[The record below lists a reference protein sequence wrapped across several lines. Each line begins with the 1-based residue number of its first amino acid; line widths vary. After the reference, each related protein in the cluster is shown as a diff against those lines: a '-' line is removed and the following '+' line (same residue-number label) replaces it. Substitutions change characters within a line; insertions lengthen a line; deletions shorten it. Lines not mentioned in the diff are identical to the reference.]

1 VAATH
6 DRPTSLGTLSD
17 RVLTCAGYDGTIRW
31 RPGQRLEQLF
41 ERRCDRLRQHGWG
54 QHLAVDAL
62 DWSLSY
68 QELDELANQLA
79 RFLVGQGLRPGDRVG
94 LLSDRA
100 VDGYVGMLAALKAR
114 AAYVPLDAG
123 LPPDRLSY
131 IVSDAGVRVVLTRS
145 YLAARVAALGNAVTP
160 LDLDEAESLIAAQRP
175 DRLGRAEAGD
185 PVDDLCYVIYTS
197 GSTGRPKGVAI
208 GHASICN
215 FVRVAAEVYGIA
227 YDDRVYQ
234 GMTIAFDFSVEEI
247 WVPWIA
253 GATLVPKPDGDRLLG
268 RELHTFLTDR
278 QVTALCCV
286 PTLLATLDEDLPG
299 LRFLLVS
306 GESCPQDLVTR
317 WHRPGRRFLNVYG
330 PTEATVTATWTVV
343 HPGRPVTIGVP
354 LPTYSVVVLDPDS
367 DTALPPGA
375 MGEIGIAGV
384 GLARGYLNRPDLTER
399 AFVPDFLGIPDNPPG
414 RIYRTGD
421 LGRVNAEGEIE
432 HHGRIDTQVKIRGYR
447 IELTEI
453 ESVLLQA
460 PGIAQAV
467 VSTYR
472 PEPDVVELAA
482 YYSPRRD
489 APAVDADRVYAELR
503 RQLPGYMV
511 PAYLEQLPVI
521 PMLPSGKADR
531 AGLPA
536 PRGRRHLASPGDHA
550 APATQT
556 ERDLAEVLARALGAE
571 RVPVDGHFFDDL
583 GASSLLMARFSAAIR
598 ERPNL
603 PPVSLKDIYLH
614 PTVRRL
620 AAAIEQP
627 APAGEPPPTVP
638 SHPVPPVT
646 GRPRYFLCGA
656 LQLLAFAV
664 YLAGV
669 SLAVDAGSSWA
680 MAGRGA
686 LGIYA
691 RLVAFGGGG
700 LLVLGVLPVIA
711 KWILVGRWKPRRI
724 RAWSLAYVRFWIVKT
739 MIVANPMARMFV
751 GTPLYVQ
758 YLRALGARI
767 GPGVAIFTQHVPV
780 CTDLLTIGAGSV
792 IRKDTF
798 ISGYRARA
806 GVIETGA
813 ITLGPGAFVGE
824 RTVIDINTAVG
835 DGAQLGHASGL
846 LAGQAVPAG
855 ACWHGSPAQPAEAGW
870 DYRTV
875 PPARCGALRRAGY
888 SATRLLLVLAVA
900 GPVTAA
906 AASLLLSRP
915 SLLGRPL
922 GPLDPTGPAL
932 YSEAVAIAAVA
943 FFGAIAAGLVLVGTV
958 PRLLGRALK
967 PGKTYP
973 LYGLRHGLQRTVS
986 RWSNIPFFTA
996 LFGDSS
1002 AIVRYL
1008 SLLGY
1013 RLAPVEQT
1021 GSNFGMEV
1029 KHEMPRLVVVGTGTM
1044 VSDGLSIM
1052 NAEFSSS
1059 SFRVRPVTI
1068 GSRNFVGNGIAY
1080 PAGGRT
1086 GDNCLLATKVMI
1098 PVGGPVRE
1106 GVGLLGS
1113 PCFEIPRTV
1122 RSDHQFDHL
1131 STMRR
1136 RRHRLKAKNRHNAA
1150 TVGEHLLVRWLYVCG
1165 LVLVALLPSG
1175 AAIVP
1180 FGGAITSDALAT
1192 AALALLDIAWTIG
1205 LFVLVERVVTGF
1217 RPLQPRFCSIYQPA
1231 FWEHER
1237 FWKVPSV
1244 AYIQMFNGTP
1254 FKSVVWRLL
1263 GVRVGRRVLD
1273 DGCSIVERTLV
1284 RIGSECTLNAGSIL
1298 QSHSLEDG
1306 TFKSDHITIGDRCT
1320 IGTGAFVHYGITM
1333 GDDAVLDADA
1343 FLMKGEHVPP
1353 GSCWRG
1359 NPAADTLAARTPH
1372 ATIAPSPA
1380 TADTASSLPAVPAAV
1395 RAAEPGGPVTVGAAP
1410 GRPATAVR
1418 APTPSVDRAGD
1429 RVPTGAAW
1437 AAVFAEDPA
1446 SPPAPRRDRP
1456 RPGPPPAQPPLYAP
1470 RHSVSPGAPGSP
1482 AQPRGHEPAG
1492 IPANRM

>member
-1 VAATH
+1 
-6 DRPTSLGTLSD
+6 
-17 RVLTCAGYDGTIRW
+17 VLTCAGYDGSIRW
-31 RPGQRLEQLF
+31 RPGERLEQLF
-41 ERRCDRLRQHGWG
+41 ERRCDRLREHGWG

-68 QELDELANQLA
+68 TELDELANQLA
-79 RFLVGQGLRPGDRVG
+79 RFLVGRGVRPGDRVG
-94 LLSDRA
+94 LLSNRA

-114 AAYVPLDAG
+114 AAYVPLDVG
-123 LPPDRLSY
+123 FPNDRLAY
-131 IVSDAGVRVVLTRS
+131 IVADAGVRVVLTRTP
-145 YLAARVAALGNAVTP
+145 LAERVARLGAAAALV
-160 LDLDEAESLIAAQRP
+160 DLDEAEDLIAAQSAE
-175 DRLGRAEAGD
+175 RLGRAGAGD
-185 PVDDLCYVIYTS
+185 PADDLCYVVYTS

-208 GHASICN
+208 GHGSICN
-215 FVRVAAEVYGIA
+215 FVRVAADVYGMA

-253 GATLVPKPDGDRLLG
+253 GATLVPKPDGERLLG

-330 PTEATVTATWTVV
+330 PTEATVTATWAVV
-343 HPGRPVTIGVP
+343 HPSRPVTIGVP

-367 DTALPPGA
+367 DTALPPGT
-375 MGEIGIAGV
+375 MGEIGIAGI
-384 GLARGYLNRPDLTER
+384 GLARGYLRRPDLTER
-399 AFVPDFLGIPDNPPG
+399 AFVPDFLGIPGNPPG

-467 VSTYR
+467 VSTCR
-472 PEPDVVELAA
+472 PEPDVVELVA

-503 RQLPGYMV
+503 RQLPAYMV
-511 PAYLEQLPVI
+511 PAYLEQVPVI

-531 AGLPA
+531 ASLPA
-536 PRGRRHLASPGDHA
+536 PRGPRHMAAPGDGA
-550 APATQT
+550 APANAT
-556 ERDLAEVLARALGAE
+556 ERELAEALAGVLGTE
-571 RVPVDGHFFDDL
+571 RVPADGHFFDDL

-598 ERPNL
+598 ERPGL

-614 PTVRRL
+614 PTVRGL
-620 AAAIEQP
+620 AAAIAQP
-627 APAGEPPPTVP
+627 GPAGEPAPTALP
-638 SHPVPPVT
+638 HTVPPVT
-646 GRPRYFLCGA
+646 GRPRYVLCGA
-656 LQLLAFAV
+656 LQLLAFLV

-669 SLAVDAGSSWA
+669 SVALDAGSSWT

-686 LGIYA
+686 LGIYL

-700 LLVLGVLPVIA
+700 LVVLGILPVMV
-711 KWILVGRWKPRRI
+711 KWILIGRWKPRRI

-739 MIVANPMARMFV
+739 MVVANPMARMFV

-806 GVIETGA
+806 GVIETGPIA
-813 ITLGPGAFVGE
+813 VGAGAFVGE
-824 RTVIDINTAVG
+824 RTVVDINTAVG

-855 ACWHGSPAQPAEAGW
+855 ACWHGSPAQPAEDGW
-870 DYRTV
+870 DYQTV
-875 PPARCGALRRAGY
+875 PPARCGAARRAGY
-888 SATRLLLVLAVA
+888 SATRLLLAVA
-900 GPVTAA
+900 VVGPVTAA
-906 AASLLLSRP
+906 AASLLVSRP

-922 GPLDPTGPAL
+922 GPLALSEPAL
-932 YSEAVAIAAVA
+932 YCEAVAIAAVA
-943 FFGAIAAGLVLVGTV
+943 FFGAAAAGLVMVGTV
-958 PRLLGRALK
+958 PRLLSRALK
-967 PGKTYP
+967 PGRVYP
-973 LYGLRHGLQRTVS
+973 LYGLRHALQRAVS
-986 RWSNIPFFTA
+986 RLSNVPFFTA

-1029 KHEMPRLVVVGTGTM
+1029 KHEMPGLAIVGTGTM

-1068 GSRNFVGNGIAY
+1068 GTRNFVGNGVAY
-1080 PAGGRT
+1080 PADGRT

-1098 PVGGPVRE
+1098 PVAGPVRE

-1131 STMRR
+1131 GTVRR

-1150 TVGEHLLVRWLYVCG
+1150 TIGEHLLVRWLYLSG
-1165 LVLVALLPSG
+1165 LVLVALLPF

-1180 FGGAITSDALAT
+1180 SGGAVASDALAT
-1192 AALALLDIAWTIG
+1192 AAAALLDIAFTVG
-1205 LFVLVERVVTGF
+1205 YFVLVERVVTGF

-1284 RIGSECTLNAGSIL
+1284 RIGSECTLGAGSIL

-1306 TFKSDHITIGDRCT
+1306 TFKSDHIVVGDRCT
-1320 IGTGAFVHYGITM
+1320 IGTGAFIHYGIIM
-1333 GDDAVLDADA
+1333 GDDAELDADS
-1343 FLMKGEHVPP
+1343 FLMKGEHVPA
-1353 GSCWRG
+1353 GSRWRG
-1359 NPAADTLAARTPH
+1359 NPAADAQAIRAAAAAPAKTPAVTSAAVTETAVAVPVPAPAATPVPALTLAATP
-1372 ATIAPSPA
+1372 T
-1380 TADTASSLPAVPAAV
+1380 PAAPNA
-1395 RAAEPGGPVTVGAAP
+1395 RARGSAA
-1410 GRPATAVR
+1410 
-1418 APTPSVDRAGD
+1418 
-1429 RVPTGAAW
+1429 AAW
-1437 AAVFAEDPA
+1437 AAVFTEDPA
-1446 SPPAPRRDRP
+1446 LAARPEPRRGR
-1456 RPGPPPAQPPLYAP
+1456 RWPGPPPAPPRGHPEPPPRPEPSLQPPSGEPSRYPQRHPASPAVP
-1470 RHSVSPGAPGSP
+1470 RSP
-1482 AQPRGHEPAG
+1482 AQSRG
-1492 IPANRM
+1492 

>member
-1 VAATH
+1 M
-6 DRPTSLGTLSD
+6 
-17 RVLTCAGYDGTIRW
+17 LTCAGYDGSVRW
-31 RPGQRLEQLF
+31 RPGERLEQLF
-41 ERRCDRLRQHGWG
+41 ERRCDRLREHGWG

-79 RFLVGQGLRPGDRVG
+79 RFLVGQGVRPGDRIG
-94 LLSDRA
+94 LLSNRA
-100 VDGYVGMLAALKAR
+100 VDGYVGMLAALKAH

-123 LPPDRLSY
+123 FPQDRLSY
-131 IVSDAGVRVVLTRS
+131 IVSDAGIRMVLTRS
-145 YLAARVAALGNAVTP
+145 PLAERVTGLGTAVAP
-160 LDLDEAESLIAAQRP
+160 LDLDEAEDLIAGQSP
-175 DRLGRAEAGD
+175 DRLGPAEAGD
-185 PVDDLCYVIYTS
+185 PADDLCYVIYTS

-215 FVRVAAEVYGIA
+215 FVRVAAEVYGMA
-227 YDDRVYQ
+227 YDDRLYQ

-268 RELHTFLTDR
+268 RELHTFLADR

-330 PTEATVTATWTVV
+330 PTEATVTATWGVV
-343 HPGRPVTIGVP
+343 HPSRPVTIGVP

-367 DTALPPGA
+367 GTALPPGA
-375 MGEIGIAGV
+375 MGEIGIAGI
-384 GLARGYLNRPDLTER
+384 GLARGYLRRPDLTER
-399 AFVPDFLGIPDNPPG
+399 AFVPDFLGIPNNPPG

-432 HHGRIDTQVKIRGYR
+432 HHGRIDTQVKVRGYR

-453 ESVLLQA
+453 ESVLLRV

-467 VSTYR
+467 VSTCQ

-482 YYSPRRD
+482 YYTPRRD

-503 RQLPGYMV
+503 SQLPAYMV

-531 AGLPA
+531 ASLPA
-536 PRGRRHLASPGDHA
+536 PRGPRHMAAPGDHV
-550 APATQT
+550 APATSA
-556 ERDLAEVLARALGAE
+556 ERELAEVLAGVLGTE
-571 RVPVDGHFFDDL
+571 RVSVDGHFFDDL

-598 ERPNL
+598 ERGSL
-603 PPVSLKDIYLH
+603 PPVALRDIYLH

-620 AAAIEQP
+620 AAAIAQP
-627 APAGEPPPTVP
+627 GPVREPELTVP
-638 SHPVPPVT
+638 PHAASPVT
-646 GRPRYFLCGA
+646 GKPRYFLCGA
-656 LQLLAFAV
+656 LQLLAFLV
-664 YLAGV
+664 YLGGV
-669 SLAVDAGSSWA
+669 SLALDAGSSWT
-680 MAGRGA
+680 MAAHGVLR
-686 LGIYA
+686 IYA

-700 LLVLGVLPVIA
+700 LLALGVLPVVV
-711 KWILVGRWKPRRI
+711 KWILIGRWKPRRI

-739 MIVANPMARMFV
+739 MIVANPLARMFV
-751 GTPLYVQ
+751 GTPLYAQ

-767 GPGVAIFTQHVPV
+767 GPGTAIFTQHVPV

-813 ITLGPGAFVGE
+813 ITLGRSAFVGE
-824 RTVIDINTAVG
+824 RTVIDINTAIG

-855 ACWHGSPAQPAEAGW
+855 ACWHGSPAQPSEAGW

-875 PPARCGALRRAGY
+875 PPTRCGVLRRAGY
-888 SATRLLLVLAVA
+888 SVTRLLLAVA
-900 GPVTAA
+900 VVGPVTAA

-922 GPLDPTGPAL
+922 GPLDPARPVL
-932 YSEAVAIAAVA
+932 YCEAVAIAAVA
-943 FFGAIAAGLVLVGTV
+943 FFGVAAAGLVMVGTV
-958 PRLLGRALK
+958 PRLLSRALK
-967 PGKTYP
+967 PGKVYP
-973 LYGLRHGLQRTVS
+973 LYGLRHVLQRAVS
-986 RWSNIPFFTA
+986 RLSNIPSFTA

-1029 KHEMPRLVVVGTGTM
+1029 KHEMPGLAVVGTGTM

-1059 SFRVRPVTI
+1059 SFRVSPVAI
-1068 GSRNFVGNGIAY
+1068 GARNFVGNGIAY

-1113 PCFEIPRTV
+1113 PCFEIPRSV

-1131 STMRR
+1131 GTMRR

-1150 TVGEHLLVRWLYVCG
+1150 TVGEHLLVRWIYLSG
-1165 LVLVALLPSG
+1165 LVLVALLPFG
-1175 AAIVP
+1175 GAIVP

-1192 AALALLDIAWTIG
+1192 VAAALLDVAFTIG
-1205 LFVLVERVVTGF
+1205 YFVLVERVVTGF
-1217 RPLQPRFCSIYQPA
+1217 RALQPRFCSIYQPA

-1244 AYIQMFNGTP
+1244 AYIQLFNGTP

-1284 RIGSECTLNAGSIL
+1284 RIGSECTLSAGSIL

-1333 GDDAVLDADA
+1333 DDDAVLDADS
-1343 FLMKGEHVPP
+1343 FLMKGEHVPA
-1353 GSCWRG
+1353 GSQWLG
-1359 NPAADTLAARTPH
+1359 NPAGDAQATRAAP
-1372 ATIAPSPA
+1372 AAAAQAP
-1380 TADTASSLPAVPAAV
+1380 VPA
-1395 RAAEPGGPVTVGAAP
+1395 GAPP
-1410 GRPATAVR
+1410 GRPA
-1418 APTPSVDRAGD
+1418 
-1429 RVPTGAAW
+1429 AA
-1437 AAVFAEDPA
+1437 
-1446 SPPAPRRDRP
+1446 
-1456 RPGPPPAQPPLYAP
+1456 AQAP
-1470 RHSVSPGAPGSP
+1470 RHSVSPEVPRSP
-1482 AQPRGHEPAG
+1482 AQSRG
-1492 IPANRM
+1492 